1 MSSFDREEIKRIL
14 TRTME
19 DVKKF
24 QKNSQLDKKKI
35 SELNEKINL
44 LVKEN
49 KTLKK
54 LRFRTENDEDARE
67 VARRELQGE
76 EAMRRREY
84 KRQIRKFEKRQSIQ
98 AGKFGKQK

>member
-44 LVKEN
+44 LVKDPE
-49 KTLKK
+49 KVM
-54 LRFRTENDEDARE
+54 FRN
-67 VARRELQGE
+67 
-76 EAMRRREY
+76 
-84 KRQIRKFEKRQSIQ
+84 RKWSRS
-98 AGKFGKQK
+98 

>member
-24 QKNSQLDKKKI
+24 QKNSQLGKKKI

-44 LVKEN
+44 LVK
-49 KTLKK
+49 KKLLLKK
-54 LRFRTENDEDARE
+54 TQSNLR
-67 VARRELQGE
+67 
-76 EAMRRREY
+76 
-84 KRQIRKFEKRQSIQ
+84 
-98 AGKFGKQK
+98 